1 MRGKAQHRP
10 VTSFPGRQYVSGANR
25 LRVVETV
32 VVVDIRAGE
41 LPSLCTAHGRG
52 ISAQEYDFD
61 INWMADLYVGQR
73 QEEPA
78 VLEGR

>member
-10 VTSFPGRQYVSGANR
+10 ITSFPGRQYVSGANR

-52 ISAQEYDFD
+52 ISAQEHHLD
-61 INWMADLYVGQR
+61 INGLAGVHVGQR